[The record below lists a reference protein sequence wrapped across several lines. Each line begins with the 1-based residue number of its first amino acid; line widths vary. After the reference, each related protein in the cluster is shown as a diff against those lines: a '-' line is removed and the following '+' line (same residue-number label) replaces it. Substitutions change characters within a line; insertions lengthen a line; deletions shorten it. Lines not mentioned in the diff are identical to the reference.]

1 MSGQAVVWVVG
12 LLLVAASGVSKAGG
26 TDIVGIQVRGAYFA
40 EPATVRLIVA
50 VEPHDANRTL
60 WIEADGE
67 SMYAASEI
75 QLEGANE
82 KRLHQI
88 MFKSLIAGHYSVR
101 AQVRSSTGVR
111 GVATREIVVIGD
123 GPR

>member
-1 MSGQAVVWVVG
+1 MSGQAVVWVFP
-12 LLLVAASGVSKAGG
+12 LLLVGAYGVAKAGVAG
-26 TDIVGIQVRGAYFA
+26 VVDIQVRGAYFA
-40 EPATVRLIVA
+40 EPATVRFVVA

-75 QLEGANE
+75 PLQGAAE

-88 MFKSLIAGHYSVR
+88 MFKSLIAGRYLVR

-123 GPR
+123 GSR